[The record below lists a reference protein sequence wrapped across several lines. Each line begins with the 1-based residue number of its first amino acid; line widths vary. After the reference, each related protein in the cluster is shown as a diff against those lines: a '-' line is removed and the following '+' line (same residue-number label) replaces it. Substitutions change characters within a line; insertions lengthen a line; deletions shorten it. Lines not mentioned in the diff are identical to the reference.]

1 MEIRDD
7 RGYRSAV
14 DDTDILKRIDVLE
27 EEAHSLERQHGGLEL
42 TDEQR
47 RRVAE
52 LQVEIDRNWDLLRQ
66 RRARRS
72 AGEDPDAA
80 MERPPQVVEG
90 YSQ

>member
-1 MEIRDD
+1 
-7 RGYRSAV
+7 V

-27 EEAHSLERQHGGLEL
+27 EEAHRLERQHGDLGL

-47 RRVAE
+47 RRLAE

-66 RRARRS
+66 RRARRR
-72 AGEDPDAA
+72 AGEDPNGA
-80 MERPPQVVEG
+80 MERPAQVVEG